1 MRGPRRIGALIALL
15 TVAGTAV
22 AFAAGWSGLATGVLA
37 GGALSFVNFWFLARI
52 ALRVVRGPAG
62 GTAGL
67 MVRLGVKYGVLAG
80 CVALSLWVFHLDVP
94 GLLIGLSLVLP
105 AVLLHGALDLFS

>member
-22 AFAAGWSGLATGVLA
+22 GFAAGRPGLATGLLA
-37 GGALSFVNFWFLARI
+37 GGALSFVNFWLLARI
-52 ALRVVRGPAG
+52 ALRVVRGPSG
-62 GTAGL
+62 GTGAL

-80 CVALSLWVFHLDVP
+80 CVALFLWVFHLDVP

-105 AVLLHGALDLFS
+105 AVILHGTVDLFS